1 MLSEESCDNTEKC
14 ADENSCDYSA
24 DSDTS
29 WTMEGNQTCENGN
42 YNHGAVKPDF
52 NFENA
57 MPVIWETA
65 CIAPSPARGIRF
77 GGR

>member
-14 ADENSCDYSA
+14 ADENSCDHSA
-24 DSDTS
+24 YSDTS

-52 NFENA
+52 DF
-57 MPVIWETA
+57 
-65 CIAPSPARGIRF
+65 
-77 GGR
+77 

>member
-14 ADENSCDYSA
+14 ADENSCDHSA

-52 NFENA
+52 DF
-57 MPVIWETA
+57 
-65 CIAPSPARGIRF
+65 
-77 GGR
+77 